1 MNYQESL
8 TYLGGAAHFGIRP
21 GLERIRALLEKLDH
35 PENAYRIIHVTGTNG
50 KGSVTAMAA
59 SVLQAAGLSVGR
71 YTSPHLISYTE
82 RISVDGTD
90 IPEED
95 FALAADAVRKAAAR
109 IQEDGMEAPTEFELL
124 TAMGFWYFRHK
135 KVDYAVVEV
144 GMGGLLDSTNVVMPV
159 VSVITN
165 VAMDHMK
172 YCGSTLEEIAHHKA
186 GIIKKGIPVVTAAQ
200 REGLKEIQ
208 KEAHHRESRLY
219 FYGRDFSID
228 SRTRSASGQIV
239 TLKRKDMPKE
249 LEKGMLYVPFF
260 GAYQAVN
267 AAVAAM
273 AMTLVMKQ
281 DDRIG
286 EDALR
291 EGIARTQWP
300 GRFEVHE
307 DRVPVILDGAH
318 NPAGA
323 EALSETL
330 AEQYPDRRKRIVFA
344 SLQDKDTDTVLSF
357 LVHPGDMVLAVPAPT
372 PRSRTPEEILEKV
385 TGDKKA
391 EPDVAQALLDAVEGA
406 APEDIVVVCGSLY
419 ILGDAMKWLNHRK
432 N

>member
-1 MNYQESL
+1 MDYQESL
-8 TYLGGAAHFGIRP
+8 AYLGGAAHFGIRP
-21 GLERIRALLEKLDH
+21 GLERIRALLDKLDH
-35 PENAYRIIHVTGTNG
+35 PENACRIIHVTGTNG

-59 SVLQAAGLSVGR
+59 SVLQSAGLSVGR

-82 RISVDGTD
+82 RISVNGAD
-90 IPEED
+90 ITEED
-95 FALAADAVRKAAAR
+95 FALAADAVKAASEAM
-109 IQEDGMEAPTEFELL
+109 QKEGQEAPTEFEIL
-124 TAMGFWYFRHK
+124 TAMGFWYFRRQ
-135 KVDYAVVEV
+135 KVDYAVIEV

-172 YCGSTLEEIAHHKA
+172 YCGNTLEEIAHHKA

-200 REGLKEIQ
+200 QAGLKEIK
-208 KEAHHRESRLY
+208 KEAHHRGSRLY

-228 SRTRSASGQIV
+228 SRTRSEAGQIV
-239 TLKRKDMPKE
+239 TLKRKDMPKN

-281 DDRIG
+281 DDRIS

-300 GRFEVHE
+300 GRFEVHQ
-307 DRVPVILDGAH
+307 DKVPVILDGAH

-330 AEQYPDRRKRIVFA
+330 AEQYPDKKKRIVFA
-344 SLQDKDTDTVLSF
+344 SLQDKDTDMVLSF
-357 LVHPGDMVLAVPAPT
+357 LVHSGDTVFAVPAPT

-385 TGDKKA
+385 KGEKKA
-391 EPDVAQALLDAVEGA
+391 EPSVEQALEDAVEGA
-406 APEDIVVVCGSLY
+406 GKDDIVLVCGSLY
-419 ILGDAMKWLNHRK
+419 ILGDAMKWLGNRK